1 MAAFTNTLPRLAWSK
16 WGFAVFIGFVLVLVN
31 AWSMFVGPPSGIH
44 FTRQTDSLSFV
55 ANFAAGAPFAEPE
68 VYNLNSIEGRSGAE
82 FPLLYWLSAQ
92 AWKVFGEQEWILRL
106 FTALLC
112 MSGLFALLRI
122 AQRFVADGF
131 MAWAIAALTIASPIL
146 FYYLPNFLPDASALG
161 CTLLG
166 WSAFLSYWMDERPRS
181 AYVAVFWFTLSGLLK
196 ITYFIHP
203 IAALSSLVLIGWMD
217 GLRTGHLLKRHAVLI
232 IGLALGAAATA
243 GWNLYAIHYNS
254 VYKNYYFLVESRPIW
269 EMEPAAIAQVWE
281 YMTGY
286 WYKHY
291 YFGHFTRLFW
301 VLLLISL
308 VFMKHGSR
316 RLQAIA
322 WFSALGGLAYAAL
335 FFKQFRDHD
344 YYFLVF
350 IPIVGLNLINALVT
364 LKNRFGGR
372 AYGPVAKVFVY
383 LLLTLSLW
391 QLDLVDRY
399 RKVEMERQ
407 FDDTFALYTVV
418 RDALDLEGISRDAR
432 VLVVADPTE
441 NGSLYFLR
449 RKGWTVSDA
458 SAFTDELAEIYR
470 SSGAEYLVCSP
481 GTHAPPSIKNP
492 ILSLNG
498 VTVYA
503 LN

>member
-1 MAAFTNTLPRLAWSK
+1 MTALMNTLQRLAWSN

-55 ANFAAGAPFAEPE
+55 ANFAAGAPFTEPE

-82 FPLLYWLSAQ
+82 FPLLYWVSAQ
-92 AWKVFGEQEWILRL
+92 AWKLFGEQEWLLRL

-122 AQRFVADGF
+122 TQRFVTDAF

-161 CTLLG
+161 CALLG
-166 WSAFLSYWMDERPRS
+166 WAAFFRYWMDERPRS

-217 GLRTGHLLKRHAVLI
+217 GVRTGHLLKRHAVLI

-243 GWNLYAIHYNS
+243 GWNLYAIAYNTA
-254 VYKNYYFLVESRPIW
+254 YKNYYFLVESRPIW
-269 EMEPAAIAQVWE
+269 KMDRAAIAQVWE
-281 YMTGY
+281 YMTEF
-286 WYKHY
+286 WFKHY

-301 VLLLISL
+301 VLLLVSL
-308 VFMKHGSR
+308 VFMKHGAR
-316 RLQAIA
+316 RLQAVA

-344 YYFLVF
+344 YYFMVF
-350 IPIVGLNLINALVT
+350 IPIVGLNLINAFVT
-364 LKNRFGGR
+364 LKNRFGSVV
-372 AYGPVAKVFVY
+372 YGPIAKVFMY
-383 LLLTLSLW
+383 LFLTVGLW

-399 RKVEMERQ
+399 RKVEMERR
-407 FDDTFALYTVV
+407 FDDTSALYSSV
-418 RDALDLEGISRDAR
+418 REALDQAGISRDAR
-432 VLVVADPTE
+432 MLVVADPTE

-449 RKGWTVSDA
+449 RKGWTVGDA

-470 SSGAEYLVCSP
+470 VSGAEYLVCSP
-481 GTHAPPSIKNP
+481 GIHPPSSIQKQL
-492 ILSLNG
+492 LSLNG
-498 VTVYA
+498 VNVYV